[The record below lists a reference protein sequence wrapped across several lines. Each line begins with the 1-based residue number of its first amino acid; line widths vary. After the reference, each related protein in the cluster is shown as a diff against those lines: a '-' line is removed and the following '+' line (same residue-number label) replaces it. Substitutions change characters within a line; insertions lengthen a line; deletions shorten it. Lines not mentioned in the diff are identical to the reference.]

1 MKEDKL
7 EVGFSPPQ
15 DKNEADDR
23 ADAILELIREK
34 GCSFPAEIMGE
45 LDISKDTIYRKCR
58 YLEKQG
64 LIKRMALF
72 GVDKVPDWLQPRIK
86 ELWAR
91 GIKGDK
97 IRYMTWYTVVKSAS
111 KADDHVVK
119 TSKKHK

>member
-64 LIKRMALF
+64 LIKRMSLW
-72 GVDKVPDWLQPRIK
+72 GIDKVPDWLQPRIK